1 VRTEVREGGHAVNQL
16 TREQKERYAKDGC
29 VFPIDVLTRAEAAR
43 CRRRLEEVEARC
55 GNLHYSPK
63 PHLTST
69 FVDEL
74 IRDARILDPVEAI
87 IGPDIL
93 VWDSTFIIKEARDA
107 RFVSWHQDL
116 TYWGLEPPDVVSVW
130 LALSPSTP
138 ESGCMRFVPGSH
150 TAQLPHHDTFAEQNI
165 LSRGQEVTVSVDER
179 EAVDIVLAPGQ
190 MSLHHGRV
198 VHGSAPNRSGDRR
211 IGFNVQYLPTHVRQV
226 VGRRDSATLVRGG
239 DRYDHFEKER
249 RPSADF
255 TREALLMF
263 RRAIVERRSDY
274 LHRGANRP

>member
-1 VRTEVREGGHAVNQL
+1 MVSPL
-16 TREQKERYAKDGC
+16 TCEQKERYAAHGC
-29 VFPIDVLTRAEAAR
+29 VFPIDVLMRAEAAHY
-43 CRRRLEEVEARC
+43 RRRLEDMEARC
-55 GNLHYSPK
+55 GSLHYSPK
-63 PHLTST
+63 PHLTFT
-69 FVDEL
+69 FADEL

-87 IGPDIL
+87 IGPDLL

-150 TAQLPHHDTFAEQNI
+150 TVQLPHHDTFAEQNI
-165 LSRGQEVTVSVDER
+165 LSRGQEVTVEVDER
-179 EAVDIVLAPGQ
+179 QAVDIVLAPGQ

-211 IGFNVQYLPTHVRQV
+211 IGFNIQYLPTHVRQV
-226 VGRRDSATLVRGG
+226 VGRRDSATLVRGV
-239 DRYDHFEKER
+239 DRYGHFAEEC

-255 TREALLMF
+255 TPEALLAF
-263 RRAIVERRSDY
+263 RQGLAERRSEY
-274 LHRGANRP
+274 LYRGANRP

>member
-1 VRTEVREGGHAVNQL
+1 VSRL
-16 TREQKERYAKDGC
+16 TRERKERYAAKGC
-29 VFPIDVLTRAEAAR
+29 VFPIDVLTRTEAAR
-43 CRRRLEEVEARC
+43 YRRRLEDMEARC
-55 GNLHYSPK
+55 GHLHYSPK
-63 PHLTST
+63 PHLTFT

-74 IRDARILDPVEAI
+74 IRHARILDPVESI

-130 LALSPSTP
+130 LALSASTP

-150 TAQLPHHDTFAEQNI
+150 AVQLPHHDTFAEQNI
-165 LSRGQEVTVSVDER
+165 LSRGQEVTVEVDER

-198 VHGSAPNRSGDRR
+198 VHGSAPNRSDDRR
-211 IGFNVQYLPTHVRQV
+211 IGFNIQYLPTHVRQV
-226 VGRRDSATLVRGG
+226 VGKRDSATLVRGV
-239 DRYDHFEKER
+239 DRYGHFDEER

-255 TREALLMF
+255 TAEELRAF
-263 RRAIVERRSDY
+263 RQGLEERRSEY
-274 LHRGANRP
+274 LYRGADRP

>member
-1 VRTEVREGGHAVNQL
+1 MANQL
-16 TREQKERYAKDGC
+16 TREQKERYTSDGC
-29 VFPIDVLTRAEAAR
+29 VFPIEVLTREEAAR
-43 CRRRLEEVEARC
+43 CRRRLEDMEARC

-63 PHLTST
+63 PHLTFV

-74 IRDARILDPVEAI
+74 IQDVRILDPVEDI

-93 VWDSTFIIKEARDA
+93 VWDSTFIIKEAKDA

-138 ESGCMRFVPGSH
+138 QSGCMRFLPGSH

-165 LSRGQEVTVSVDER
+165 LSRGQEVTVHVDER
-179 EAVDIVLAPGQ
+179 EAVDIVLTPGQ

-198 VHGSAPNRSGDRR
+198 VHGSAPNRSDDRR
-211 IGFNVQYLPTHVRQV
+211 IGFNIQFLPPHVRQV
-226 VGRRDSATLVRGG
+226 VGRRDSATLVRGI
-239 DRYDHFEKER
+239 DRYDHFQEER

-255 TREALLMF
+255 TPEALMSF
-263 RRAIVERRSDY
+263 RQELTQRRSQY
-274 LHRGANRP
+274 LYRGANRGPHDA